1 MELRAM
7 RPYYTDDAVTIYH
20 GDCRE
25 VLPTLERVD
34 HVITDPPYA
43 RDVYVRLTMPNSKKG
58 SETPARIAGGFT
70 LNNGDRVTALA
81 AGAIG
86 AIDDLIEPMGVE
98 FARLARR
105 WVLVF
110 SDVESAHLW
119 KESCESAGLRYV
131 RTCAWVKPDP
141 MPQMTGDRPAV
152 GFEPFTLAHAKGVMR
167 WNGGGKTG
175 VYTFNIAKGDDRPDH
190 PCPKPSPLM
199 RALISDFTD
208 PGDLILDP
216 FGGSGTT
223 ARAAKD
229 LGRRCI
235 LIERE
240 ERWAEV
246 AAKRMAQ
253 SVLPLEAAR

>member
-1 MELRAM
+1 MK
-7 RPYYTDDAVTIYH
+7 PYYADDAVTIYH
-20 GDCRE
+20 ADCRE

-34 HVITDPPYA
+34 HVITDPPYSEATHSGA
-43 RDVYVRLTMPNSKKG
+43 RSLVDDKRYGGTGENVVRIDFG
-58 SETPARIAGGFT
+58 STSADEIRAVFE
-70 LNNGDRVTALA
+70 A
-81 AGAIG
+81 AS
-86 AIDDLIEPMGVE
+86 P
-98 FARLARR
+98 RR
-105 WVLVF
+105 WTIATIDWRHMLPLEQCPPSGSRF
-110 SDVESAHLW
+110 
-119 KESCESAGLRYV
+119 V
-131 RTCAWVKPDP
+131 RFGVWVKPNGA
-141 MPQMTGDRPAV
+141 PQFTGDRPAT
-152 GFEPFTLAHAKGVMR
+152 GWEAIAFLHADAGKMR
-167 WNGGGKTG
+167 WNGGGKRA
-175 VYTFNIAKGDDRPDH
+175 VWTFVTAHAEHPTAK
-190 PCPKPSPLM
+190 PLSLM
-199 RALISDFTD
+199 CALISDFTD